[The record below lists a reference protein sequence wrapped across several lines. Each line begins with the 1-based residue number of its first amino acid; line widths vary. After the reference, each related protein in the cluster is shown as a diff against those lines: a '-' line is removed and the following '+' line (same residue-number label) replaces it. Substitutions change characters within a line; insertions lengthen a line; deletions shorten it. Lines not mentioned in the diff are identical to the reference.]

1 MGPIVLVSKL
11 DEHATGVSQ
20 ADLVTAA
27 QLTLSDQPAA
37 EVSLTFVSDD
47 EISLLNQEYLQRSGP
62 TDVIAFCLGDHPLVG
77 DVYVSVD
84 TARRNAETYGISLE
98 EELTRLVVHGAL
110 HVLGHSHP
118 DDDSRHES
126 PMFELQ
132 EDLVARLLKNRR
144 QR

>member
-1 MGPIVLVSKL
+1 VGPIVLVSNL
-11 DEHATGVSQ
+11 DEHTTGVSE
-20 ADLVTAA
+20 ADLTAA
-27 QLTLSDQPAA
+27 AELTLADHPGA

-47 EISLLNQEYLQRSGP
+47 EISLLNQEYLQRTGP

-84 TARRNAETYGISLE
+84 TARRNAETYGITLE

-118 DDDSRHES
+118 EDDSRHES

-132 EDLVARLLKNRR
+132 EDLVARLLKNRP